1 MKHIQHTNIN
11 YSELFDGFRNPNS
24 GAVVLFSGEVRDNN
38 KGRKVTHLEYEAYE
52 PMANKMIGEIIEEAK
67 SRFKLNQ
74 AACVHRLGR
83 VEISGCAVVV
93 VTGAG
98 HRKEAYE
105 ANRYI
110 IDRVKNEVPIWK
122 HEFFA
127 DGTSEW
133 GQNCDCVTENHEH
146 NHETRHHHETAN

>member
-1 MKHIQHTNIN
+1 MRHIQHTDLN

-38 KGRKVTHLEYEAYE
+38 KGREVTHLEYEAYE
-52 PMANKMIGEIIEEAK
+52 PMANKMIDEIIDEAI

-74 AACVHRLGR
+74 AVCVHRLGR

-93 VTGAG
+93 ITGSG
-98 HRKEAYE
+98 HRKEAYD

-133 GQNCDCVTENHEH
+133 GQNCDCVTDKHDHKQDHRHEKA
-146 NHETRHHHETAN
+146 E

>member
-1 MKHIQHTNIN
+1 MKHLQNSDIS
-11 YSELFDGFRNPNS
+11 YSEIFDEFRHPNS
-24 GAVVLFSGEVRDNN
+24 GAVVLFSGEVRNNN
-38 KGRKVTHLEYEAYE
+38 KGREVTHLEYEAYE
-52 PMANKMIGEIIEEAK
+52 PMANKMIEEILVEAK

-74 AACVHRLGR
+74 AKCVHRLGK

-98 HRKEAYE
+98 HRKEAYD

-110 IDRVKNEVPIWK
+110 IDKVKNEVPIWK

-127 DGTSEW
+127 DGTCEW
-133 GQNCDCVTENHEH
+133 GQNCDCVTNEHEH
-146 NHETRHHHETAN
+146 RHHHEKAE

>member
-1 MKHIQHTNIN
+1 MKHLKNANIS
-11 YSELFDGFRNPNS
+11 YREIFDEFRHPNS
-24 GAVVLFSGEVRDNN
+24 GAVVLFSGEVRNNN
-38 KGRKVTHLEYEAYE
+38 KGREVTHLEYEAFE
-52 PMANKMIGEIIEEAK
+52 PMANKMIEKILEEAK
-67 SRFKLNQ
+67 SRFNLNQ
-74 AACVHRLGR
+74 AECVHRLGK

-98 HRKEAYE
+98 HRKEAYD

-110 IDRVKNEVPIWK
+110 IDKVKNEVPIWK

-133 GQNCDCVTENHEH
+133 GQNCDCVTNEHEH
-146 NHETRHHHETAN
+146 RHHHEKAE

>member
-1 MKHIQHTNIN
+1 MKHLQYNGIN
-11 YSELFDGFRNPNS
+11 YGKLFDGFRNPKS

-38 KGRKVTHLEYEAYE
+38 KGKEVKHLEYEAYE
-52 PMANKMIGEIIEEAK
+52 SMANKMIAEILEEAK
-67 SRFKLNQ
+67 SRFRLNQ

-93 VTGAG
+93 ITGAG
-98 HRKEAYE
+98 HRKEAYD

-122 HEFFA
+122 HEFFV

-133 GQNCDCVTENHEH
+133 GQNCDCVTDANEHEH
-146 NHETRHHHETAN
+146 KHHHETAK

>member
-1 MKHIQHTNIN
+1 MKHLQYTDIN
-11 YSELFDGFRNPNS
+11 YSGLFDEFRNPNS

-38 KGRKVTHLEYEAYE
+38 KGREVTHLDYEAYE
-52 PMANKMIGEIIEEAK
+52 PMANKMIDEIVDEAI
-67 SRFKLNQ
+67 SQFRLNQ
-74 AACVHRLGR
+74 AVCVHRLGQ

-93 VTGAG
+93 ITGAG
-98 HRKEAYE
+98 HRKEAYD

-110 IDRVKNEVPIWK
+110 INRVKNEVPIWK

-133 GQNCDCVTENHEH
+133 GQNCDCITNVDEHEH
-146 NHETRHHHETAN
+146 DHQHEKVK

>member
-1 MKHIQHTNIN
+1 MKHISHTPI
-11 YSELFDGFRNPNS
+11 YYADLFSDFRDPNS

-38 KGRKVTHLEYEAYE
+38 KGKAVTHLEYEAYE
-52 PMANKMIGEIIEEAK
+52 PMAEKMITEILETATLK
-67 SRFKLNQ
+67 WQLNK
-74 AACVHRLGR
+74 AVCVHRVGP
-83 VEISGCAVVV
+83 VSICGCAIVVI
-93 VTGAG
+93 TGSG
-98 HRKEAYE
+98 HRAAAYE

-133 GQNCDCVTENHEH
+133 GQNCDCSSPSHPDHQHKHEH
-146 NHETRHHHETAN
+146 NHAE

>member
-1 MKHIQHTNIN
+1 MKHLQYNDIN
-11 YSELFDGFRNPNS
+11 YAELFGGFRNPDS
-24 GAVVLFSGEVRDNN
+24 GAVVLFSGEVRGNN
-38 KGRKVTHLEYEAYE
+38 KGKEVTHLEYEAYE
-52 PMANKMIGEIIEEAK
+52 PMADKMIGEILKEAK
-67 SRFKLNQ
+67 SRFSLNQ

-98 HRKEAYE
+98 HRKEAYA
-105 ANRYI
+105 ANSYI

-127 DGTSEW
+127 DGSSEW
-133 GQNCDCVTENHEH
+133 GQNCDCVSENHEH
-146 NHETRHHHETAN
+146 SPEPKQQHEAAQ

>member
-1 MKHIQHTNIN
+1 M
-11 YSELFDGFRNPNS
+11 
-24 GAVVLFSGEVRDNN
+24 LFSGEVRDNN

-52 PMANKMIGEIIEEAK
+52 PMANKMIDEIIDEAI
-67 SRFKLNQ
+67 SRFRLNQ
-74 AACVHRLGR
+74 AVCVHRLGR

-93 VTGAG
+93 ITGAG

-105 ANRYI
+105 ANSYI

-133 GQNCDCVTENHEH
+133 GQNCDCLTDKHDHKHDHRNEK
-146 NHETRHHHETAN
+146 A

>member
-1 MKHIQHTNIN
+1 MNHLQHTELN

-38 KGRKVTHLEYEAYE
+38 KGREVTHLEYEAYE
-52 PMANKMIGEIIEEAK
+52 PMANKMIDEIIGEAI

-74 AACVHRLGR
+74 AICVHRLGR
-83 VEISGCAVVV
+83 VEISECAVVV
-93 VTGAG
+93 ITGAG
-98 HRKEAYE
+98 HRKEAFD

-110 IDRVKNEVPIWK
+110 IDKVKNEVPIWK

-133 GQNCDCVTENHEH
+133 GQNCDCVTHEDEHKH
-146 NHETRHHHETAN
+146 NHQHEKAQ

>member
-1 MKHIQHTNIN
+1 MKHVQHTPIQ
-11 YSELFDGFRNPNS
+11 YSELFNDFRNPNS

-38 KGRKVTHLEYEAYE
+38 KGREVTHLEYEAYE
-52 PMANKMIGEIIEEAK
+52 PMSNKMIDEILNEAI

-74 AACVHRLGR
+74 AVCVHRLGR

-93 VTGAG
+93 ITGAG
-98 HRKEAYE
+98 HRKEAYD

-133 GQNCDCVTENHEH
+133 GQNCDCVTDNHDH
-146 NHETRHHHETAN
+146 KHDHHHEKAE

>member
-1 MKHIQHTNIN
+1 MNHIQHTELN

-38 KGRKVTHLEYEAYE
+38 KGREVTHLEYEAYE
-52 PMANKMIGEIIEEAK
+52 PMANKMIDEIVDEAIT
-67 SRFKLNQ
+67 RFKLNQ
-74 AACVHRLGR
+74 AVCVHRLGR
-83 VEISGCAVVV
+83 VDISGCAVVV
-93 VTGAG
+93 ITGAG
-98 HRKEAYE
+98 HRKEAYD
-105 ANRYI
+105 ANSYI

-133 GQNCDCVTENHEH
+133 GQNCDCISNVDEHDNHH
-146 NHETRHHHETAN
+146 QHEKVK

>member
-1 MKHIQHTNIN
+1 MKHLQHTDLN

-38 KGRKVTHLEYEAYE
+38 KGREVTHLEYEAYE
-52 PMANKMIGEIIEEAK
+52 PMANKMIDEIIDEAI
-67 SRFKLNQ
+67 SRFNLNQ
-74 AACVHRLGR
+74 AVCVHRLGR

-93 VTGAG
+93 VTGSG
-98 HRKEAYE
+98 HRKEAYD

-127 DGTSEW
+127 DGTSAW
-133 GQNCDCVTENHEH
+133 GQNCDCVTHKDEHEH
-146 NHETRHHHETAN
+146 NHQHEKAE